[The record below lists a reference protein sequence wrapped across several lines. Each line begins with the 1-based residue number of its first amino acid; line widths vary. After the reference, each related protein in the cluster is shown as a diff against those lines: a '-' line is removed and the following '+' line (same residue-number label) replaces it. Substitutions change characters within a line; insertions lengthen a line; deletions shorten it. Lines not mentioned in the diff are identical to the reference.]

1 MFGKTII
8 KGNYTEALGKTN
20 RIVEGTIII
29 GDINSPADFR
39 LDGRLEGNFKTAGK
53 LVIGP
58 AGSIKGTITAANTDI
73 EGKFEGKINVEDLLT
88 LKATAVVSGE
98 VICGKISIETGANFT
113 STCDMRN
120 NTKPTLNGNQP
131 IEEKKK

>member
-1 MFGKTII
+1 MFGKKKAT
-8 KGNYTEALGKTN
+8 GNYTEALGKTN
-20 RIVEGTIII
+20 RIVEGTTII

-39 LDGRLEGNFKTAGK
+39 LDGRLEGNFKTSGK

-73 EGKFEGKINVEDLLT
+73 EGKFDGKINVEDLLT

-98 VICGKISIETGANFT
+98 VICGKLAVEPGANFT
-113 STCDMRN
+113 STCEMRN
-120 NTKPTLNGNQP
+120 NSKPILNGNQP
-131 IEEKKK
+131 VEEKKK

>member
-1 MFGKTII
+1 MFGKTTT

-29 GDINSPADFR
+29 GEINSPADFR
-39 LDGRLEGNFKTAGK
+39 LDGRLEGNFKTTGK

-58 AGSIKGTITAANTDI
+58 AGSIKGTITATNTDI

-88 LKATAVVSGE
+88 LKATSIVSGE
-98 VICGKISIETGANFT
+98 VICGKISIEPGAIFT

-120 NTKPTLNGNQP
+120 STKSTSNGNQP

>member
-1 MFGKTII
+1 MFGKKSI
-8 KGNYTEALGKTN
+8 KGNYTDALGKTN
-20 RIVEGTIII
+20 RIVEGTTII

-39 LDGRLEGNFKTAGK
+39 LDGRLEGNFKTLGK

-58 AGSIKGTITAANTDI
+58 AGSIKGTITALNTDI

-98 VICGKISIETGANFT
+98 VICAKIAIEPGANFT
-113 STCDMRN
+113 STCEMRTN
-120 NTKPTLNGNQP
+120 LKSTSNGNQP
-131 IEEKKK
+131 VEEKKK

>member
-1 MFGKTII
+1 MFKKKI
-8 KGNYTEALGKTN
+8 KGNYTDALGKTN
-20 RIVEGTIII
+20 RIVEGTTII

-39 LDGRLEGNFKTAGK
+39 LDGKLEGNFKTAGK

-58 AGSIKGTITAANTDI
+58 AGSIKGTIIAINTDI
-73 EGKFEGKINVEDLLT
+73 EGKFEGKINVEDLLS

-98 VICGKISIETGANFT
+98 VICGKISIEPGANFT
-113 STCDMRN
+113 STCEMRN
-120 NTKPTLNGNQP
+120 NTKPTSNGNQP